1 MFATYLTTTIIWII
15 GPVSSKLI
23 LQKPIIKFWQTT
35 VIEIPVGF
43 VVALACVMGNRLLL
57 NIRDSIAPSPDYEI
71 PMHPVT
77 SIGWQFQSTEIRL
90 KDTDKLGDRELI
102 TLRSMHAKA

>member
-1 MFATYLTTTIIWII
+1 MTVLTC
-15 GPVSSKLI
+15 S
-23 LQKPIIKFWQTT
+23 QTT

-57 NIRDSIAPSPDYEI
+57 NIRDSITTNNNYDI

-77 SIGWQFQSTEIRL
+77 STGWQFQSTEIRL
-90 KDTDKLGDRELI
+90 ETTDKLGYPEMD
-102 TLRSMHAKA
+102 TLRSLTAKA